1 MSPTVLLKDQ
11 SKQTLIR
18 ALLFTFG
25 FGLVA
30 HGYAFLHF
38 QPSHDSLFEMF
49 TDRGDWKIALGRY
62 LKPVYDALFGYFA
75 SVPWTTGLAALFWMA
90 LTAFLLCEILEI
102 RRSWQIAVICGI
114 LTTHI
119 SVIAMVATYMQDL
132 GADMLALLFAMLGCW
147 FWHKMTLLP
156 AEKGKRK
163 LVVMGVAA
171 ACCLAASMALYQ
183 AFICVFITM
192 VLIKSIVRILQST
205 GSVWKEVLKDISAAA
220 LTTIVGGGEYYLGL
234 KAATHIAD
242 VSLASGSYN
251 SVTNLLDNSEPVTK
265 RIQDCL
271 HVFKQLLLQVPGY
284 VYANTVPQT
293 INLLLILLGAV
304 CLAGILL
311 HLAKQQG
318 ALGNIVTA
326 LLLTA
331 CLPFTMNGM
340 RLLSHVVHLLMMYA
354 FCLLYIFI
362 FAVVLRFAEI
372 YKNQIVLRAVKGGA
386 AILLFC
392 IFFVNIQVAN
402 AAYVKKTTEQ
412 TATLSVMTR
421 VVDRIESL
429 DGYEPGVTPVL
440 FVGIPSTYLYDF
452 SPFHQLS
459 WITGMYERSSV
470 SYWSAYANY
479 LHAIMKVD
487 VNLMDESTGYAAVGQ
502 ETIDSMPSFPQNGS
516 IQEINDVVVVKFPDL
531 VV

>member
-62 LKPVYDALFGYFA
+62 LKPVYDALFGYFS

-147 FWHKMTLLP
+147 LWHKMTLLP

-163 LVVMGVAA
+163 LVVMGVAT
-171 ACCLAASMALYQ
+171 ACCVAASMALYQ

-220 LTTIVGGGEYYLGL
+220 LTTIVGGG
-234 KAATHIAD
+234 
-242 VSLASGSYN
+242 
-251 SVTNLLDNSEPVTK
+251 
-265 RIQDCL
+265 
-271 HVFKQLLLQVPGY
+271 
-284 VYANTVPQT
+284 
-293 INLLLILLGAV
+293 
-304 CLAGILL
+304 
-311 HLAKQQG
+311 
-318 ALGNIVTA
+318 
-326 LLLTA
+326 
-331 CLPFTMNGM
+331 
-340 RLLSHVVHLLMMYA
+340 
-354 FCLLYIFI
+354 
-362 FAVVLRFAEI
+362 
-372 YKNQIVLRAVKGGA
+372 
-386 AILLFC
+386 
-392 IFFVNIQVAN
+392 
-402 AAYVKKTTEQ
+402 
-412 TATLSVMTR
+412 
-421 VVDRIESL
+421 
-429 DGYEPGVTPVL
+429 GV
-440 FVGIPSTYLYDF
+440 
-452 SPFHQLS
+452 LS
-459 WITGMYERSSV
+459 WPESGNTYRRCLTGQR
-470 SYWSAYANY
+470 
-479 LHAIMKVD
+479 
-487 VNLMDESTGYAAVGQ
+487 
-502 ETIDSMPSFPQNGS
+502 
-516 IQEINDVVVVKFPDL
+516 L
-531 VV
+531 V